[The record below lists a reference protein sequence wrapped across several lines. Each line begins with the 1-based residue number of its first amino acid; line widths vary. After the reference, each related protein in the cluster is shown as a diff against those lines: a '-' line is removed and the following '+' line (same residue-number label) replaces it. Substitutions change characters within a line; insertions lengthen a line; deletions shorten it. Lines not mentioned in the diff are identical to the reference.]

1 MHEDDLQDADRIMRL
16 AFGTFIGLPDPVSFA
31 GDADYVY
38 TRFRADPQAAL
49 VAESDGEV
57 VGSNFALNW
66 GSVGVFGPLTIH
78 PQYWGKGV
86 AKLLLQETMNIFER
100 WNVRHAGLF
109 TFAESSKHI
118 HLYQKFDFWPRFLTA
133 MMSKPVDK
141 GAGFS
146 AALTAQ
152 PNDKKSEKNRKNNN
166 PFRRYSHLETA
177 SEKEQAIQAC
187 KALTDK
193 IYDGLD
199 LAIEIYSVDKQKLGD
214 TILIYDRRDNDDDN
228 DAAKYGGG
236 SGGDDDSLA
245 GFAICHCGAKTE
257 AGSGN
262 CYIKFGAAAPGQ
274 DSQEKFG
281 RLLDACEPF
290 AGSEKLSRITA
301 GINMGRHEAYRTMVA
316 RNFRTDLQ
324 GVAMHRYNDPGY
336 NTEDVYLIDDWR

>member
-1 MHEDDLQDADRIMRL
+1 MHEDDLQEADRIMRL

-31 GDADYVY
+31 GDVDYVY
-38 TRFRADPQAAL
+38 TRFHADPRAAL
-49 VAESDGEV
+49 VAESDGKII
-57 VGSNFALNW
+57 GSNFALNW

-78 PQYWGKGV
+78 PQYWDKGV
-86 AKLLLQETMNIFER
+86 AKLLLKETMNIFER

-109 TFAESSKHI
+109 TFVQSSKHI
-118 HLYQKFDFWPRFLTA
+118 HLYQKFGFWPRFLTA
-133 MMSKPVDK
+133 VMSKPVDRS
-141 GAGFS
+141 AGFS
-146 AALTAQ
+146 ASLTAQ
-152 PNDKKSEKNRKNNN
+152 ADDKNGEKNKKSNNN
-166 PFRRYSHLETA
+166 NFFLRYSQLATS
-177 SEKEQAIQAC
+177 SEKEQTIQAC

-214 TILIYDRRDNDDDN
+214 TILIYDRGDNNNDD

-236 SGGDDDSLA
+236 CSGDSLA

-262 CYIKFGAAAPGQ
+262 CYIKFGAATAGQ

-281 RLLDACEPF
+281 RLLDACESF
-290 AGSEKLSRITA
+290 AGSKNLSRISA
-301 GINMGRHEAYRTMVA
+301 GINMGRHEAYKTMVA

-324 GVAMHRYNDPGY
+324 GVAMHRYDEPGY
-336 NTEDVYLIDDWR
+336 NTGDVYLIDDWR